1 MWFEIGFH
9 SMIVDLCDDP
19 VDLRTAKT
27 DADGNAIHEDCYALS
42 MKGAMLTP
50 PPENPDNG
58 IPL

>member
-1 MWFEIGFH
+1 MATVGQSRFPLCF
-9 SMIVDLCDDP
+9 LCDDP

>member
-1 MWFEIGFH
+1 
-9 SMIVDLCDDP
+9 
-19 VDLRTAKT
+19 LRTAKT